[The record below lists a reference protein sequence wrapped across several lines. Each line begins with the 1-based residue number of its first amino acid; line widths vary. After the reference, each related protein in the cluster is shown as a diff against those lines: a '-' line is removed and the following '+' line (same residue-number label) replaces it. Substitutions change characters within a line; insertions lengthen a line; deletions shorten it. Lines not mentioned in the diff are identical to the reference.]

1 MNSSCTVTNN
11 YYITFSM
18 YSDSQTDLVV
28 FSHLVVGRVAQL
40 FHGTCYLNAP
50 YIMFP
55 MGQESDSI

>member
-1 MNSSCTVTNN
+1 
-11 YYITFSM
+11 M

-28 FSHLVVGRVAQL
+28 FSHLVIGQVAQL

-50 YIMFP
+50 NIMFP